1 MVLARFLIRFCRRY
15 KAGLL
20 RRLYRCHALWAVQ
33 AAGGTLSWPATA
45 AAAAPVRVFG
55 PGHVVIGDRV
65 CFGYVG
71 APRMGS
77 GEIFLR
83 TDREDARIDIGARTA
98 TSNNVSII
106 SMKLVQIGEACRIGD
121 MVSIYDCDFHEI
133 SPATRN
139 ASPGEIRPVVIG
151 RNVWLGSRV
160 MVLKGVTIGD
170 NTVVAAGAVVTK
182 SLPAN
187 VVAGGVP
194 AKVIREIGPAQT

>member
-1 MVLARFLIRFCRRY
+1 MVLPRFLIRFCRRY

-20 RRLYRCHALWAVQ
+20 RRLYRCRALWAAH

-45 AAAAPVRVFG
+45 AAAAPVRVLG

-65 CFGYVG
+65 CFGYAG

-77 GEIFLR
+77 GEILLR
-83 TDREDARIDIGARTA
+83 TDREDARIAIGTRTA
-98 TSNNVSII
+98 TSDNVSII
-106 SMKLVQIGEACRIGD
+106 AVELVEIGQDCRIGD
-121 MVSIYDCDFHEI
+121 MVSIYDCDFHEVD
-133 SPATRN
+133 PVTRN
-139 ASPGEIRPVVIG
+139 ATRGESIPVRIG

-182 SLPAN
+182 PLPAN
-187 VVAGGVP
+187 VVAGGIP
-194 AKVIREIGPAQT
+194 AKVIREIRPTDT